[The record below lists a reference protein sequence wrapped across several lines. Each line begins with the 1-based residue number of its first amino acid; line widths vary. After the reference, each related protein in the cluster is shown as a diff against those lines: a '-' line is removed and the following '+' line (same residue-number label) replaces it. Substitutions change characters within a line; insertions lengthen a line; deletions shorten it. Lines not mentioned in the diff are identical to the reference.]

1 MFSITVKLMKKS
13 ARMLIPAGIAI
24 LIGTAFIAATFL
36 FGNAM
41 NDSLARQTTAQL
53 GGASYVIS
61 ADASGNLSEEE
72 QNYIYAR
79 TINDFQLDRIRATEG
94 VKDARVESSSS
105 ITVTSGDKY
114 ASGLAITTAAQRNL
128 LPVSIVQGD
137 QPVDSNEIALTKSA
151 ADQLGVKVGDS
162 VTVDSRNAQAAA
174 STGTAGNASDQ
185 GSSSADSADVQTSGN
200 ASADD
205 SPDGGANS
213 GMTVRVVGLTEDPNG
228 AYAYYGGASVLSDNV
243 ITAMNGSDDFGK
255 LNAYVIY
262 LDIDDADQ
270 TSADATVKQIDKLL
284 PKHFTV
290 QSRAEMERESIKAV
304 SKGDTSITTIFLL
317 SFGIL
322 AMLVAALVIANTFQ
336 VLVAQRRR
344 TLALLR
350 TIGANKGQLYV
361 SVLFEAGLLGLIA
374 SILGVG
380 LGVGLMAALCQSG
393 LMKATGMTMRLVLS
407 WPAFVVPIA
416 FGVVMTV
423 IASLG
428 SARSATAVTPLEA
441 LRPIELTDTCRA
453 GMIRAVFAGLLV
465 LIGIG
470 LSVFSAWQ
478 MAEKIAGHDSLA
490 DKQYP
495 IVLLVAIAGCALIFL
510 GLVLSAAFWLPAL
523 MRGVGALVSLAGPS
537 AKVAHANIQKNP
549 RRVAATG
556 AALLIGVTLV
566 STIATGAASAKQTM
580 NEALATRYSVDMIA
594 VGADMTS
601 KQADEVAKIK
611 GVKASVYA
619 PTRMMNMKD
628 ANGKSMNVL
637 VVGVDGVK
645 SLRQVIRADLSGVAI
660 SGNSV
665 LMPKYSAATGK
676 DIPLGKS
683 VTFTN
688 DVSSSQTGTSDTA
701 VGGAENDGGQS
712 DGDAQILT
720 LTPQKVDYRR
730 ISTDYDAVAFVDVG
744 YFTTGDVKANGHII
758 LMRVDAESAGT
769 TLNDVFTNVQNAFSA
784 SAGIDVSGPV
794 AERTQWETMINGM
807 MALLVGLIAVAVLIA
822 LVGVANTL
830 SLSVIERT
838 RESATLRAIGM
849 TRGQLRRSL
858 AVEALLLSLVSGV
871 VGVVLGTL
879 FGWLGSYMVFSLY
892 GNTVF
897 PFEWITNGAVLG
909 VAALAALLASV
920 APARRAV
927 KTPPV
932 EALAEA

>member
-53 GGASYVIS
+53 GGANYVIS
-61 ADASGNLSEEE
+61 VDSSEGLNE
-72 QNYIYAR
+72 QERNDIYTR
-79 TINDFQLDRIRATEG
+79 TVNDFQLDRIRATEG
-94 VKDARVESSSS
+94 VKDVRVESSSS
-105 ITVTSGDKY
+105 VTVANGDKH
-114 ASGLAITTAAQRNL
+114 ASSYAITTAAQRDL
-128 LPVSIVQGD
+128 LPVSIIQGD
-137 QPVDSNEIALTKSA
+137 QPVDSNEIALTKSV

-162 VTVDSRNAQAAA
+162 VTVNSRTAQAVA
-174 STGTAGNASDQ
+174 STGYGSAGNDTAVD
-185 GSSSADSADVQTSGN
+185 
-200 ASADD
+200 
-205 SPDGGANS
+205 S
-213 GMTVRVVGLTEDPNG
+213 GMTVRVVGITEDPNG

-243 ITAMNGSDDFGK
+243 ITAMNGIDDFGK
-255 LNAYVIY
+255 LNVY
-262 LDIDDADQ
+262 LVYLNIDDADQ
-270 TSADATVKQIDKLL
+270 PSADATVKQIDKLL

-290 QSRAEMERESIKAV
+290 QSRAAMEEESIKSV

-374 SILGVG
+374 SMLGVG
-380 LGVGLMAALCQSG
+380 LGIGLMAALCQSG

-441 LRPIELTDTCRA
+441 LRPIELTDTRRA
-453 GMIRAVFAGLLV
+453 GKIRAILAGLLV
-465 LIGIG
+465 LVGIG
-470 LSVFSAWQ
+470 LAAFSAWQ
-478 MAEKIAGHDSLA
+478 MNEKIAGHDSLA

-495 IVLLVAIAGCALIFL
+495 MVLLAAIAGCALIFL
-510 GLVLSAAFWLPAL
+510 GLVLSAAFWLPVL
-523 MRGVGALVSLAGPS
+523 MRGVGALVAFAGPS

-580 NEALATRYSVDMIA
+580 NEALTTRYSVDMIA
-594 VGADMTS
+594 ASADMTS

-611 GVKASVYA
+611 GIKDSIYA
-619 PTRMMNMKD
+619 PTRMMSMKD
-628 ANGKSMNVL
+628 ANGKDLNVL
-637 VVGVDGVK
+637 IVGVDGVDA
-645 SLRQVIRADLSGVAI
+645 LRKVVRADLSGVTI
-660 SGNSV
+660 SGDSV

-683 VTFTN
+683 VTFTS
-688 DVSSSQTGTSDTA
+688 DVSGSQTGTADAAASDT
-701 VGGAENDGGQS
+701 ENDGGQS
-712 DGDAQILT
+712 DGVQTLT
-720 LTPQKVDYRR
+720 LAPQKVDYRR
-730 ISTDYDAVAFVDVG
+730 ISANYAAVAFVDAG
-744 YFTTGDVKANGHII
+744 HFTNGDVKANGHIM
-758 LMRVDAESAGT
+758 LMRIDAESAGT
-769 TLNDVFTNVQNAFSA
+769 TLNDIFTNVQNAFSA
-784 SAGIDVSGPV
+784 SADIDVSGPV

-871 VGVVLGTL
+871 VGVALGTL

-892 GNTVF
+892 GDTVF
-897 PFEWITNGAVLG
+897 PFEWTTNGAVLG

>member
-1 MFSITVKLMKKS
+1 MFSITLKLMKKS

-41 NDSLARQTTAQL
+41 NDALAAQNTAQL
-53 GGASYVIS
+53 GGANYVIS
-61 ADASGNLSEEE
+61 PDGGKDLTDKD
-72 QNYIYAR
+72 QDYIYTR
-79 TINDFQLDRIRATEG
+79 TVNDFQLDRIRATEG
-94 VKDARVESSSS
+94 VKDARASYAGSV
-105 ITVTSGDKY
+105 TVTRGNKH
-114 ASGLAITTAAQRNL
+114 ASSYVITTAAKRTL
-128 LPVSIVQGD
+128 LPVTITQGD
-137 QPVDSNEIALTKSA
+137 QPADSNEIALTKSV
-151 ADQLGVKVGDS
+151 ADQLGVKVGDR
-162 VTVDSRNAQAAA
+162 VTVNSQAAQYA
-174 STGTAGNASDQ
+174 GKTGDSAGNTGDAGDSDAAS
-185 GSSSADSADVQTSGN
+185 G
-200 ASADD
+200 ASA
-205 SPDGGANS
+205 SSDGVDIAVDS
-213 GMTVRVVGLTEDPNG
+213 GMTVRVVGLTDDPNG

-243 ITAMNGSDDFGK
+243 ITAMAGSNDFGN
-255 LNAYVIY
+255 LPVYLVY
-262 LDIDDADQ
+262 LDIDDASD
-270 TSADATVKQIDKLL
+270 TAAASTVKQVSTLL
-284 PKHFTV
+284 PKHFSV
-290 QSRAEMERESIKAV
+290 QSRAALVEESVK
-304 SKGDTSITTIFLL
+304 SMSSGETSITTIFLL

-350 TIGANKGQLYV
+350 TIGANKSQLYV
-361 SVLFEAGLLGLIA
+361 SVLFEAGVLGLIA
-374 SILGVG
+374 SALGVG
-380 LGVGLMAALCQSG
+380 LGIGLMAALCRSG

-407 WPAFVVPIA
+407 GPVFTVPMA
-416 FGVVMTV
+416 FGIIMTV

-441 LRPIELTDTCRA
+441 LRPIELTDTRRA
-453 GMIRAVFAGLLV
+453 GVVRAVISMLLIVAGVALCAF
-465 LIGIG
+465 
-470 LSVFSAWQ
+470 SVWQ
-478 MAEKIAGHDSLA
+478 MSENIAGRDSMA

-495 IVLLVAIAGCALIFL
+495 LVLLAAIIGCALIFL
-510 GLVLSAAFWLPAL
+510 GLVLSATFWLPVL
-523 MRGVGALVSLAGPS
+523 MRGVGALVALAGPS

-580 NEALATRYSVDMIA
+580 NEALTTRYSVDMIA
-594 VGADMTS
+594 AGTDMTG
-601 KQADEVAKIK
+601 KQAGEAAKVK
-611 GVKASVYA
+611 GVQSSVYA
-619 PTRMMNMKD
+619 PTRMMTMKD
-628 ANGKSMNVL
+628 ADGKSLSVL
-637 VVGVDGVK
+637 VVGVDGVDA
-645 SLRQVIRADLSGVAI
+645 LRKVVRSDLSGVTI
-660 SGNSV
+660 DGDSV

-676 DIPLGKS
+676 DIPLDKS
-683 VTFTN
+683 VTFTAGAAEAQADAANGPSGN
-688 DVSSSQTGTSDTA
+688 DANGS
-701 VGGAENDGGQS
+701 AENGNGQS
-712 DGDAQILT
+712 GGTQTLT
-720 LTPQKVDYRR
+720 LKPRKVDYRR
-730 ISTDYDAVAFVDVG
+730 IASNYAAVAFVDASH
-744 YFTTGDVKANGHII
+744 FTNGGIKADGHIM
-758 LMRVDAESAGT
+758 LMRIDAEGAGVA
-769 TLNDVFTNVQNAFSA
+769 LNDVFTNVQNVFSA
-784 SAGIDVSGPV
+784 SAGVTVTGPV

-892 GNTVF
+892 GDTVF
-897 PFEWITNGAVLG
+897 PFEWATNGVVLG

>member
-53 GGASYVIS
+53 GGANYVIS
-61 ADASGNLSEEE
+61 VDSSEGLNE
-72 QNYIYAR
+72 QERNDIYTR
-79 TINDFQLDRIRATEG
+79 TVNDFQLDRIRATEG
-94 VKDARVESSSS
+94 VKDVRVESSSS
-105 ITVTSGDKY
+105 VTVANGDKH
-114 ASGLAITTAAQRNL
+114 ASSYAITTAAQRDL
-128 LPVSIVQGD
+128 LPVSIIQGD
-137 QPVDSNEIALTKSA
+137 QPVDSNEIALTKSV

-162 VTVDSRNAQAAA
+162 VTVNSRTAQAVA
-174 STGTAGNASDQ
+174 STGYGSAGNDTA
-185 GSSSADSADVQTSGN
+185 AD
-200 ASADD
+200 
-205 SPDGGANS
+205 S
-213 GMTVRVVGLTEDPNG
+213 GMTVRVVGITEDPNG

-243 ITAMNGSDDFGK
+243 ITAMNGIDDFGK
-255 LNAYVIY
+255 LNVYLVY

-270 TSADATVKQIDKLL
+270 PSADATVKQIDKLL

-290 QSRAEMERESIKAV
+290 QSRAAMEEESIKSV

-374 SILGVG
+374 SMLGVG
-380 LGVGLMAALCQSG
+380 LGIGLMAALCQSG

-441 LRPIELTDTCRA
+441 LRPIELTDTRRA
-453 GMIRAVFAGLLV
+453 GKIRAILAGLLV
-465 LIGIG
+465 LVGIG
-470 LSVFSAWQ
+470 LAAFSAWQ
-478 MAEKIAGHDSLA
+478 MNEKIAGHDSLA

-495 IVLLVAIAGCALIFL
+495 MVLLAAIAGCALIFL
-510 GLVLSAAFWLPAL
+510 GLVLSAAFWLPVL
-523 MRGVGALVSLAGPS
+523 MRGVGALVAFAGPS

-580 NEALATRYSVDMIA
+580 NEALTTRYSVDMIA
-594 VGADMTS
+594 ASADMTS
-601 KQADEVAKIK
+601 KQADEAAKIK
-611 GVKASVYA
+611 GIKDSIYA
-619 PTRMMNMKD
+619 PTRMMSMKD
-628 ANGKSMNVL
+628 ANGKDLNVL
-637 VVGVDGVK
+637 IVGVDGVDA
-645 SLRQVIRADLSGVAI
+645 LRKVVRADLSGVTI
-660 SGNSV
+660 SGDSV

-683 VTFTN
+683 VTFTS
-688 DVSSSQTGTSDTA
+688 DVSGSQTGTADAAASDT
-701 VGGAENDGGQS
+701 ENDGGQS
-712 DGDAQILT
+712 DGVQTLT
-720 LTPQKVDYRR
+720 LAPQKVDYRR
-730 ISTDYDAVAFVDVG
+730 ISANYAAVAFVDAG
-744 YFTTGDVKANGHII
+744 HFTNGDVKANGHIM
-758 LMRVDAESAGT
+758 LMRIDAESAGT
-769 TLNDVFTNVQNAFSA
+769 TLNDIFTNVQNAFSA
-784 SAGIDVSGPV
+784 SADIDVSGPV
-794 AERTQWETMINGM
+794 AARTQWETMINGM

-871 VGVVLGTL
+871 VGVALGTL

-892 GNTVF
+892 GDTVF
-897 PFEWITNGAVLG
+897 PFEWTTNGAVLG

>member
-53 GGASYVIS
+53 GGANYVIS
-61 ADASGNLSEEE
+61 VDSSEGLNE
-72 QNYIYAR
+72 QERNDIYTR
-79 TINDFQLDRIRATEG
+79 TVNDFQLDRIRATEG
-94 VKDARVESSSS
+94 VKDVRVESSSS
-105 ITVTSGDKY
+105 VTVANGDKH
-114 ASGLAITTAAQRNL
+114 ASSCAITTAAQRDL
-128 LPVSIVQGD
+128 LPVSIIQGD
-137 QPVDSNEIALTKSA
+137 QPVDSNEIALTKSV

-162 VTVDSRNAQAAA
+162 VTVNSRTAQAVA
-174 STGTAGNASDQ
+174 STGYGSAGNDTA
-185 GSSSADSADVQTSGN
+185 AD
-200 ASADD
+200 
-205 SPDGGANS
+205 S
-213 GMTVRVVGLTEDPNG
+213 GMTVRVVGITEDPNG

-243 ITAMNGSDDFGK
+243 ITAMNGIDDFGK
-255 LNAYVIY
+255 LNVY
-262 LDIDDADQ
+262 LVYLNIDDADQ
-270 TSADATVKQIDKLL
+270 PSADATVKQIDKLL

-290 QSRAEMERESIKAV
+290 QSRAAMEEESIKSV

-374 SILGVG
+374 SMLGVG
-380 LGVGLMAALCQSG
+380 LGIGLMAALCQSG

-441 LRPIELTDTCRA
+441 LRPIELTDTRRA
-453 GMIRAVFAGLLV
+453 GKIRAILAGLLV
-465 LIGIG
+465 LVGIG
-470 LSVFSAWQ
+470 LAAFSAWQ
-478 MAEKIAGHDSLA
+478 MNEKIAGHDSLA

-495 IVLLVAIAGCALIFL
+495 MVLLAAIAGCALIFL
-510 GLVLSAAFWLPAL
+510 GLVLSAAFWLPVL
-523 MRGVGALVSLAGPS
+523 MRGVGALVAFAGPS

-580 NEALATRYSVDMIA
+580 NEALTTRYSVDMIA
-594 VGADMTS
+594 ASADMTS

-611 GVKASVYA
+611 GIKDSIYA
-619 PTRMMNMKD
+619 PTRMMSMKD
-628 ANGKSMNVL
+628 ANGKDLNVL
-637 VVGVDGVK
+637 IVGVDGVDA
-645 SLRQVIRADLSGVAI
+645 LRKVVRADLSGVTI
-660 SGNSV
+660 SGDSV

-683 VTFTN
+683 VTFTS
-688 DVSSSQTGTSDTA
+688 DVSGSQTGTADAAASDT
-701 VGGAENDGGQS
+701 ENDGGQS
-712 DGDAQILT
+712 DGVQTLT
-720 LTPQKVDYRR
+720 LAPQKVDYRR
-730 ISTDYDAVAFVDVG
+730 ISANYAAVAFVDAG
-744 YFTTGDVKANGHII
+744 HFTNGDVKANGHIM
-758 LMRVDAESAGT
+758 LMRIDAESAGT
-769 TLNDVFTNVQNAFSA
+769 TLNDIFTNVQNAFSA
-784 SAGIDVSGPV
+784 SADIDVSGPV
-794 AERTQWETMINGM
+794 AARTQWETMINGM

-871 VGVVLGTL
+871 VGVALGTL

-892 GNTVF
+892 GDTVF
-897 PFEWITNGAVLG
+897 PFEWTTNGAVLG

>member
-53 GGASYVIS
+53 GGANYVIS
-61 ADASGNLSEEE
+61 VDSSEGLNE
-72 QNYIYAR
+72 QERNDIYTR
-79 TINDFQLDRIRATEG
+79 TVNDLQLDRIRATEG
-94 VKDARVESSSS
+94 VKDVRVESSSS
-105 ITVTSGDKY
+105 VTVANGDKH
-114 ASGLAITTAAQRNL
+114 ASSYAITTAAQRDL
-128 LPVSIVQGD
+128 LPVSIIQGD
-137 QPVDSNEIALTKSA
+137 QPVDSNEIALTKSV

-162 VTVDSRNAQAAA
+162 VTVNSRTAQAVA
-174 STGTAGNASDQ
+174 STGYGSAGNDTA
-185 GSSSADSADVQTSGN
+185 AD
-200 ASADD
+200 
-205 SPDGGANS
+205 S
-213 GMTVRVVGLTEDPNG
+213 GMTVRVVGITEDPNG

-243 ITAMNGSDDFGK
+243 ITAMNGIDDFGK
-255 LNAYVIY
+255 LNVYLVY

-270 TSADATVKQIDKLL
+270 PSADATVKQIDKLL

-290 QSRAEMERESIKAV
+290 QSRAAMEEESIKSV

-374 SILGVG
+374 SMLGVG
-380 LGVGLMAALCQSG
+380 LGIGLMAALCQSG

-441 LRPIELTDTCRA
+441 LRPIELTDTRRA
-453 GMIRAVFAGLLV
+453 GKIRAILAGLLV
-465 LIGIG
+465 LVGIG
-470 LSVFSAWQ
+470 LAAFSAWQ
-478 MAEKIAGHDSLA
+478 MNEKIAGHDSLA

-495 IVLLVAIAGCALIFL
+495 MVLLAAIAGCALIFL
-510 GLVLSAAFWLPAL
+510 GLVLSAAFWLPVL
-523 MRGVGALVSLAGPS
+523 MRGVGALVAFAGPS

-580 NEALATRYSVDMIA
+580 NEALTTRYSVDMIA
-594 VGADMTS
+594 AGADMTS

-611 GVKASVYA
+611 GIKDSIYA
-619 PTRMMNMKD
+619 PTRMMSMKD
-628 ANGKSMNVL
+628 ANGKDLNVL
-637 VVGVDGVK
+637 IVGVDGADA
-645 SLRQVIRADLSGVAI
+645 LRKVVRADLSGVTI
-660 SGNSV
+660 SGDSV

-683 VTFTN
+683 VTFTS
-688 DVSSSQTGTSDTA
+688 DVSGSQTGTADAAASDT
-701 VGGAENDGGQS
+701 ENDGGQS
-712 DGDAQILT
+712 DGVQTLT
-720 LTPQKVDYRR
+720 LAPQKVDYRR
-730 ISTDYDAVAFVDVG
+730 ISANYAAVAFVDAG
-744 YFTTGDVKANGHII
+744 HFTNGDVKANGHIM
-758 LMRVDAESAGT
+758 LMRIDAESAGT

-784 SAGIDVSGPV
+784 SADIDVSGPV

-871 VGVVLGTL
+871 VGVALGTL

-892 GNTVF
+892 GDTVF
-897 PFEWITNGAVLG
+897 PFEWTTNGAVLG
-909 VAALAALLASV
+909 VATLAALLASV

>member
-53 GGASYVIS
+53 GGANYVIS
-61 ADASGNLSEEE
+61 VDSSESLNE
-72 QNYIYAR
+72 QERNDIYTR
-79 TINDFQLDRIRATEG
+79 TVNDFQLDRIRATEG
-94 VKDARVESSSS
+94 VKDVRVESSSS
-105 ITVTSGDKY
+105 VTVANGDKH
-114 ASGLAITTAAQRNL
+114 ASSCAITTAAQRDL
-128 LPVSIVQGD
+128 LPVSIIQGD
-137 QPVDSNEIALTKSA
+137 QPVDSNEIALTKSV

-162 VTVDSRNAQAAA
+162 VTVNSRTAQAVA
-174 STGTAGNASDQ
+174 STGYGSAGNDTA
-185 GSSSADSADVQTSGN
+185 AD
-200 ASADD
+200 
-205 SPDGGANS
+205 S
-213 GMTVRVVGLTEDPNG
+213 GMTVRVVGITEDPNG

-243 ITAMNGSDDFGK
+243 ITAMNGIDDFGK
-255 LNAYVIY
+255 LNVYLVY

-270 TSADATVKQIDKLL
+270 PSADATVKQIDKLL

-290 QSRAEMERESIKAV
+290 QSRAAMEEESIKSV

-374 SILGVG
+374 SMLGVG
-380 LGVGLMAALCQSG
+380 LGIGPIAALCQSG

-416 FGVVMTV
+416 FGIAMTV

-441 LRPIELTDTCRA
+441 LRPIELNDTRRA
-453 GMIRAVFAGLLV
+453 GKIRAILAGLLV
-465 LIGIG
+465 LVGIG
-470 LSVFSAWQ
+470 LAAFSAWQ
-478 MAEKIAGHDSLA
+478 MNEKIAGHDSLA

-495 IVLLVAIAGCALIFL
+495 MVLLAAIAGCALIFL
-510 GLVLSAAFWLPAL
+510 GLVLSATFWLPVL
-523 MRGVGALVSLAGPS
+523 MRGVGALVAFAGPS

-580 NEALATRYSVDMIA
+580 NEALTTRYSVDMIA
-594 VGADMTS
+594 AGTDMTG
-601 KQADEVAKIK
+601 KQASEAAKVK
-611 GVKASVYA
+611 GVQSSVYA
-619 PTRMMNMKD
+619 PTRMMTMKD
-628 ANGKSMNVL
+628 ADGKSLSVL
-637 VVGVDGVK
+637 VVGVDGVDA
-645 SLRQVIRADLSGVAI
+645 LRKVVRSDLSGVTI
-660 SGNSV
+660 DGDSV

-676 DIPLGKS
+676 DIPLDKS
-683 VTFTN
+683 VTFTAGAAEAQADAANGPSGN
-688 DVSSSQTGTSDTA
+688 DANGS
-701 VGGAENDGGQS
+701 AENGNGQS
-712 DGDAQILT
+712 GGTQTLT
-720 LTPQKVDYRR
+720 LKPRKVDYRR
-730 ISTDYDAVAFVDVG
+730 IASNYAAVAFVDASH
-744 YFTTGDVKANGHII
+744 FTNGGIKADGHIM
-758 LMRVDAESAGT
+758 LMRIDAEGAGVA
-769 TLNDVFTNVQNAFSA
+769 LNDVFTNVQNVFSA
-784 SAGIDVSGPV
+784 SAGVTVTGPV

-892 GNTVF
+892 GDTVF
-897 PFEWITNGAVLG
+897 PFEWATNGVVLG

>member
-53 GGASYVIS
+53 GGANYVIS
-61 ADASGNLSEEE
+61 VDSSEGLNE
-72 QNYIYAR
+72 QERNDIYTR
-79 TINDFQLDRIRATEG
+79 TVNDFQLDRIRATEG
-94 VKDARVESSSS
+94 VKDVRVESSSS
-105 ITVTSGDKY
+105 VTVANGDKH
-114 ASGLAITTAAQRNL
+114 ASSYAITTAAQRDL
-128 LPVSIVQGD
+128 LPVSIIQGD
-137 QPVDSNEIALTKSA
+137 QPVDGNEIALTKSV

-162 VTVDSRNAQAAA
+162 VTVNSRTAQAVA
-174 STGTAGNASDQ
+174 STGYGSAGNDTA
-185 GSSSADSADVQTSGN
+185 AD
-200 ASADD
+200 
-205 SPDGGANS
+205 S
-213 GMTVRVVGLTEDPNG
+213 GMTVRVVGITEDPNG

-243 ITAMNGSDDFGK
+243 ITAMNGIDDFGK
-255 LNAYVIY
+255 LNVYLVY

-270 TSADATVKQIDKLL
+270 PSADATVKQIDKLL

-290 QSRAEMERESIKAV
+290 QSRAAMEEESIKSV

-374 SILGVG
+374 SMLGVG
-380 LGVGLMAALCQSG
+380 LGIGLMAALCQSG

-441 LRPIELTDTCRA
+441 LRPIELTDTRRA
-453 GMIRAVFAGLLV
+453 GKIRAILAGLLV
-465 LIGIG
+465 LVGIG
-470 LSVFSAWQ
+470 LAAFSAWQ
-478 MAEKIAGHDSLA
+478 MNEKIAGHDSLA

-495 IVLLVAIAGCALIFL
+495 MVLLAAIAGCALIFL
-510 GLVLSAAFWLPAL
+510 GLVLSAAFWLPVL
-523 MRGVGALVSLAGPS
+523 MRGVGALVAFAGPS

-580 NEALATRYSVDMIA
+580 NEALTTRYSVDMIA
-594 VGADMTS
+594 AGADMTS

-611 GVKASVYA
+611 GIKDSIYA
-619 PTRMMNMKD
+619 PTRMMSMKD
-628 ANGKSMNVL
+628 ANGKDLNVL
-637 VVGVDGVK
+637 IVGVDGVDA
-645 SLRQVIRADLSGVAI
+645 LRKVVRADLSGVTI
-660 SGNSV
+660 SGDSV
-665 LMPKYSAATGK
+665 LMPKYSAATGE

-683 VTFTN
+683 VTFTS
-688 DVSSSQTGTSDTA
+688 DVSGSQTGTADAAASDT
-701 VGGAENDGGQS
+701 ENDGGQS
-712 DGDAQILT
+712 DGVQTLT
-720 LTPQKVDYRR
+720 LAPQKVDYRR
-730 ISTDYDAVAFVDVG
+730 ISANYAAVAFVDAG
-744 YFTTGDVKANGHII
+744 HFTNGDVKANGHIM
-758 LMRVDAESAGT
+758 LMRIDAESADT

-784 SAGIDVSGPV
+784 SADIDVSGPV
-794 AERTQWETMINGM
+794 AARTQWETMINGM

-871 VGVVLGTL
+871 VGVALGTL

-892 GNTVF
+892 GDTVF
-897 PFEWITNGAVLG
+897 PFEWTTNGAVLG

>member
-53 GGASYVIS
+53 GGANYVIS
-61 ADASGNLSEEE
+61 VDSSEGLNE
-72 QNYIYAR
+72 QERNDIYTR
-79 TINDFQLDRIRATEG
+79 TVNDFQLDRIRATEG
-94 VKDARVESSSS
+94 VKDVRVESSSS
-105 ITVTSGDKY
+105 VTVANGDKH
-114 ASGLAITTAAQRNL
+114 ASSYAITTAAQRDL
-128 LPVSIVQGD
+128 LPVSIIQGD
-137 QPVDSNEIALTKSA
+137 QPVDSNEIALTKSV

-162 VTVDSRNAQAAA
+162 VTVNSRTAQAVA
-174 STGTAGNASDQ
+174 STGYGSAGNDTA
-185 GSSSADSADVQTSGN
+185 AD
-200 ASADD
+200 
-205 SPDGGANS
+205 S
-213 GMTVRVVGLTEDPNG
+213 GMTVRVVGITEDPNG

-243 ITAMNGSDDFGK
+243 ITAMNGIDDFGK
-255 LNAYVIY
+255 LNVYLVY

-270 TSADATVKQIDKLL
+270 PSADATVKQIDKLL

-290 QSRAEMERESIKAV
+290 QSRAAMEEESIKSV

-374 SILGVG
+374 SMLGMG
-380 LGVGLMAALCQSG
+380 LGIGLMAALCQSG

-441 LRPIELTDTCRA
+441 LRPIELTDTRRA
-453 GMIRAVFAGLLV
+453 GKIRAILAGLLV
-465 LIGIG
+465 LVGIG
-470 LSVFSAWQ
+470 LAAFSAWQ
-478 MAEKIAGHDSLA
+478 MNEKIAGHDSLA

-495 IVLLVAIAGCALIFL
+495 MVLLAAIAGCALIFL
-510 GLVLSAAFWLPAL
+510 GLVLSAAFWLPVL
-523 MRGVGALVSLAGPS
+523 MRGVGALVAFAGPS

-580 NEALATRYSVDMIA
+580 NEVLTTRYSVDMIA
-594 VGADMTS
+594 ASADMTS

-611 GVKASVYA
+611 GIKDSIYA
-619 PTRMMNMKD
+619 PTRMMSMKD
-628 ANGKSMNVL
+628 ANGKDLNVL
-637 VVGVDGVK
+637 IVGVDGVDA
-645 SLRQVIRADLSGVAI
+645 LRKVVRADLSGVTI
-660 SGNSV
+660 SGDSV

-683 VTFTN
+683 VTFTS
-688 DVSSSQTGTSDTA
+688 DVSGSQTGTADAAASDT
-701 VGGAENDGGQS
+701 ENDGGQS
-712 DGDAQILT
+712 DGVQTLT
-720 LTPQKVDYRR
+720 LAPQKVDYRR
-730 ISTDYDAVAFVDVG
+730 ISANYAAVAFVDAG
-744 YFTTGDVKANGHII
+744 HFTNGDVKANGHIM
-758 LMRVDAESAGT
+758 LMRIDAESAGT
-769 TLNDVFTNVQNAFSA
+769 TLNDIFTNVQNAFSA
-784 SAGIDVSGPV
+784 SADIDVSGPV
-794 AERTQWETMINGM
+794 AGRTQWETMINGM

-892 GNTVF
+892 GDTVF
-897 PFEWITNGAVLG
+897 PFEWTTNGAVLG

>member
-53 GGASYVIS
+53 GGANYVIS
-61 ADASGNLSEEE
+61 VDSSEGLNE
-72 QNYIYAR
+72 QERNDIYTR
-79 TINDFQLDRIRATEG
+79 TVNDFQLDRIRATEG
-94 VKDARVESSSS
+94 VKDVRVESSSS
-105 ITVTSGDKY
+105 VTVANGDKH
-114 ASGLAITTAAQRNL
+114 ASSYAITTAAQRDL
-128 LPVSIVQGD
+128 LPVSIIQGD
-137 QPVDSNEIALTKSA
+137 QPVDSNEIALTKSV

-162 VTVDSRNAQAAA
+162 VTVNSRTAQAVA
-174 STGTAGNASDQ
+174 STGYGSAGNDTA
-185 GSSSADSADVQTSGN
+185 AD
-200 ASADD
+200 
-205 SPDGGANS
+205 S
-213 GMTVRVVGLTEDPNG
+213 GMTVRVVGITEDPNG

-243 ITAMNGSDDFGK
+243 ITAMNGIDDFGK
-255 LNAYVIY
+255 LNVY
-262 LDIDDADQ
+262 LVYLNIDDADQ
-270 TSADATVKQIDKLL
+270 PSADATVKQIDKLL

-290 QSRAEMERESIKAV
+290 QSRAAMEEESIKSV

-374 SILGVG
+374 SMLGVG
-380 LGVGLMAALCQSG
+380 LGIGLMAALCQSG

-441 LRPIELTDTCRA
+441 LRPIELTDTRRA
-453 GMIRAVFAGLLV
+453 GKIRAILAGLLV
-465 LIGIG
+465 LVGIG
-470 LSVFSAWQ
+470 LAAFSAWQ
-478 MAEKIAGHDSLA
+478 MNEKIAGHDSLA

-495 IVLLVAIAGCALIFL
+495 MVLLAAIAGCALIFL
-510 GLVLSAAFWLPAL
+510 GLVLSAAFWLPVL
-523 MRGVGALVSLAGPS
+523 MRGVGALVAFAGPS

-580 NEALATRYSVDMIA
+580 NEALTTRYSVDMIA
-594 VGADMTS
+594 ASADMTS

-611 GVKASVYA
+611 GIKDSIYA
-619 PTRMMNMKD
+619 PTRMMSMKD
-628 ANGKSMNVL
+628 ANGKDLNVL
-637 VVGVDGVK
+637 IVGVDGVDA
-645 SLRQVIRADLSGVAI
+645 LRKVVRADLSGVTI
-660 SGNSV
+660 SGDSV

-683 VTFTN
+683 VTFTS
-688 DVSSSQTGTSDTA
+688 DVSGSQTGTADAAASDT
-701 VGGAENDGGQS
+701 ENDGGQS
-712 DGDAQILT
+712 DGVQTLT
-720 LTPQKVDYRR
+720 LAPQKVDYRR
-730 ISTDYDAVAFVDVG
+730 ISANYAAVAFVDAG
-744 YFTTGDVKANGHII
+744 HFTNGDVKANGHIM
-758 LMRVDAESAGT
+758 LMRIDAESAGT
-769 TLNDVFTNVQNAFSA
+769 TLNDIFTNVQNAFSA
-784 SAGIDVSGPV
+784 SADIDVSGPV

-871 VGVVLGTL
+871 VGVALGTL

-892 GNTVF
+892 GDTVF
-897 PFEWITNGAVLG
+897 PFEWTTNGAVLG

>member
-53 GGASYVIS
+53 GGANYVIS
-61 ADASGNLSEEE
+61 VDSSEGLNE
-72 QNYIYAR
+72 QERNDIYTR
-79 TINDFQLDRIRATEG
+79 TVNDFQLDRIRATEG
-94 VKDARVESSSS
+94 VKDVRVESSSS
-105 ITVTSGDKY
+105 VTVANGDKH
-114 ASGLAITTAAQRNL
+114 ASSYAITTAAQRDL
-128 LPVSIVQGD
+128 LPVSIIQGD
-137 QPVDSNEIALTKSA
+137 QPVDSNEIALTKSV

-162 VTVDSRNAQAAA
+162 VTVNSRTAQAVA
-174 STGTAGNASDQ
+174 STGYGSAGNDTA
-185 GSSSADSADVQTSGN
+185 AD
-200 ASADD
+200 
-205 SPDGGANS
+205 S
-213 GMTVRVVGLTEDPNG
+213 GMTVRVVGITEDPNG

-243 ITAMNGSDDFGK
+243 ITAMNGIDDFGK
-255 LNAYVIY
+255 LNVYLVY

-270 TSADATVKQIDKLL
+270 PSADATVKQIDKLL

-290 QSRAEMERESIKAV
+290 QSRAAMEEESIKSV

-374 SILGVG
+374 SMLGVG
-380 LGVGLMAALCQSG
+380 LGIGLMAALCQSG

-441 LRPIELTDTCRA
+441 LRPIELTDTRRA
-453 GMIRAVFAGLLV
+453 GKIRAILAGLLV
-465 LIGIG
+465 LVGIG
-470 LSVFSAWQ
+470 LAAFSAWQ
-478 MAEKIAGHDSLA
+478 MNEKIAGHDSLA

-495 IVLLVAIAGCALIFL
+495 MVLLAAIAGCALIFL
-510 GLVLSAAFWLPAL
+510 GLVLSAAFWLPVL
-523 MRGVGALVSLAGPS
+523 MRGVGALVAFAGPS

-580 NEALATRYSVDMIA
+580 NEALTTRYSVDMIA
-594 VGADMTS
+594 ASADMTS

-611 GVKASVYA
+611 GIKDSIYA
-619 PTRMMNMKD
+619 PTRMMSMKD
-628 ANGKSMNVL
+628 ANGKDLNVL
-637 VVGVDGVK
+637 IVGVDGVDA
-645 SLRQVIRADLSGVAI
+645 LRKVVRADLSGVTI
-660 SGNSV
+660 SGDSV

-683 VTFTN
+683 VTFTS
-688 DVSSSQTGTSDTA
+688 DVSGSQTGTADAAASDT
-701 VGGAENDGGQS
+701 ENDGGQS
-712 DGDAQILT
+712 DGVQTLT
-720 LTPQKVDYRR
+720 LAPQKVDYRR
-730 ISTDYDAVAFVDVG
+730 ISANYAAVAFVDAG
-744 YFTTGDVKANGHII
+744 HFTNGDVKANGHIM
-758 LMRVDAESAGT
+758 LMRIDAESAGT

-784 SAGIDVSGPV
+784 SADIDVSGPV

-892 GNTVF
+892 GDTVF
-897 PFEWITNGAVLG
+897 PFEWTTNGAVLG

>member
-53 GGASYVIS
+53 GGANYVIS
-61 ADASGNLSEEE
+61 VDSSEGLNE
-72 QNYIYAR
+72 QERNDIYTR
-79 TINDFQLDRIRATEG
+79 TVNDFQLDRIRATEG
-94 VKDARVESSSS
+94 VKDVRVESSSS
-105 ITVTSGDKY
+105 VTVANGDKH
-114 ASGLAITTAAQRNL
+114 ASSYAITTAAQRDL
-128 LPVSIVQGD
+128 LPVSIIQGD
-137 QPVDSNEIALTKSA
+137 QPVDSNEIALTKSV

-162 VTVDSRNAQAAA
+162 VTVNSRTAQAVA
-174 STGTAGNASDQ
+174 STGYGSAGNDTA
-185 GSSSADSADVQTSGN
+185 AD
-200 ASADD
+200 
-205 SPDGGANS
+205 S
-213 GMTVRVVGLTEDPNG
+213 GMTVRVVGITEDPNG

-243 ITAMNGSDDFGK
+243 ITAMNGIDDFGK
-255 LNAYVIY
+255 LNVYLVY

-270 TSADATVKQIDKLL
+270 PSADATVKQIDKLL

-290 QSRAEMERESIKAV
+290 QSRAAMEEESIKSV

-374 SILGVG
+374 SMLGVG
-380 LGVGLMAALCQSG
+380 LGIGLMAALCQSG

-441 LRPIELTDTCRA
+441 LRPIELTDTRRA
-453 GMIRAVFAGLLV
+453 GKIRAILAGLLV
-465 LIGIG
+465 LVGIG
-470 LSVFSAWQ
+470 LAAFSAWQ
-478 MAEKIAGHDSLA
+478 MNEKIAGHDSLA

-495 IVLLVAIAGCALIFL
+495 MVLLAAIAGCALIFL
-510 GLVLSAAFWLPAL
+510 GLVLSAAFWLPVL
-523 MRGVGALVSLAGPS
+523 MRGVGALVAFAGPS

-580 NEALATRYSVDMIA
+580 NEALTTRYSVDMIA
-594 VGADMTS
+594 AGADMTS

-611 GVKASVYA
+611 GIKDSIYA
-619 PTRMMNMKD
+619 PTRMMSMKD
-628 ANGKSMNVL
+628 ANGKDLNVL
-637 VVGVDGVK
+637 IVGVDGADA
-645 SLRQVIRADLSGVAI
+645 LRKVVRADLSGVTI
-660 SGNSV
+660 SGDSV

-683 VTFTN
+683 VTFTS
-688 DVSSSQTGTSDTA
+688 DVSGSQTGTADAAASDT
-701 VGGAENDGGQS
+701 ENDGGQS
-712 DGDAQILT
+712 DGVQTLT
-720 LTPQKVDYRR
+720 LAPQKVDYRR
-730 ISTDYDAVAFVDVG
+730 ISANYAAVAFVDAG
-744 YFTTGDVKANGHII
+744 HFTNGDVKANGHIM
-758 LMRVDAESAGT
+758 LMRIDA
-769 TLNDVFTNVQNAFSA
+769 
-784 SAGIDVSGPV
+784 
-794 AERTQWETMINGM
+794 
-807 MALLVGLIAVAVLIA
+807 
-822 LVGVANTL
+822 
-830 SLSVIERT
+830 
-838 RESATLRAIGM
+838 
-849 TRGQLRRSL
+849 
-858 AVEALLLSLVSGV
+858 
-871 VGVVLGTL
+871 
-879 FGWLGSYMVFSLY
+879 
-892 GNTVF
+892 
-897 PFEWITNGAVLG
+897 
-909 VAALAALLASV
+909 
-920 APARRAV
+920 
-927 KTPPV
+927 
-932 EALAEA
+932 

>member
-53 GGASYVIS
+53 GGANYVIS
-61 ADASGNLSEEE
+61 VDSSEGLNE
-72 QNYIYAR
+72 QERNDIYTR
-79 TINDFQLDRIRATEG
+79 TVNDFQLDRIRATEG
-94 VKDARVESSSS
+94 VKDVRVESSGSV
-105 ITVTSGDKY
+105 TVANGDKH
-114 ASGLAITTAAQRNL
+114 ASSYAITTAAQRDL
-128 LPVSIVQGD
+128 LPVSIIQGD
-137 QPVDSNEIALTKSA
+137 QPVDSNEIALTKSV

-162 VTVDSRNAQAAA
+162 VTVNSRTAQAVA
-174 STGTAGNASDQ
+174 STGYGSAGNDTA
-185 GSSSADSADVQTSGN
+185 AD
-200 ASADD
+200 
-205 SPDGGANS
+205 S
-213 GMTVRVVGLTEDPNG
+213 GMTVRVVGITEDPNG

-243 ITAMNGSDDFGK
+243 ITAMNGIDDFGK
-255 LNAYVIY
+255 LNVYLVY

-270 TSADATVKQIDKLL
+270 PSADATVKQIDKLL

-290 QSRAEMERESIKAV
+290 QSRAAMEEESIKSV

-374 SILGVG
+374 SMLGVG
-380 LGVGLMAALCQSG
+380 LGIGLMAALCQSG

-407 WPAFVVPIA
+407 WPAFMVPIA

-441 LRPIELTDTCRA
+441 LRPIELTDTRRA
-453 GMIRAVFAGLLV
+453 GKIRAILAGLLV
-465 LIGIG
+465 LVGIG
-470 LSVFSAWQ
+470 LAAFSAWQ
-478 MAEKIAGHDSLA
+478 MNEKIAGHDSLA

-495 IVLLVAIAGCALIFL
+495 MVLLAAIAGCALIFL
-510 GLVLSAAFWLPAL
+510 GLVLSATFWLPVL
-523 MRGVGALVSLAGPS
+523 MRGVGALVAFAGPS

-580 NEALATRYSVDMIA
+580 NEALTTRYSVDMIA
-594 VGADMTS
+594 ASADMTS

-611 GVKASVYA
+611 GIKDSIYA
-619 PTRMMNMKD
+619 PTRMMSMKD
-628 ANGKSMNVL
+628 ANGKDLNVL
-637 VVGVDGVK
+637 IVGVDGVDA
-645 SLRQVIRADLSGVAI
+645 LRKVVRADLSGVTI
-660 SGNSV
+660 SGDSV

-683 VTFTN
+683 VTFTS
-688 DVSSSQTGTSDTA
+688 DVSGSQTGTADAAASDT
-701 VGGAENDGGQS
+701 ENDGGQS
-712 DGDAQILT
+712 DGVQTLT
-720 LTPQKVDYRR
+720 LAPQKVDYRR
-730 ISTDYDAVAFVDVG
+730 ISANYAAVAFVDAG
-744 YFTTGDVKANGHII
+744 HFTNGDVKANGHIM
-758 LMRVDAESAGT
+758 LMRIDAESAGT
-769 TLNDVFTNVQNAFSA
+769 TLNDIFTNVQNAFSA
-784 SAGIDVSGPV
+784 SADIDVSGPV

-871 VGVVLGTL
+871 VGVALGTL

-892 GNTVF
+892 GDTVF
-897 PFEWITNGAVLG
+897 PFEWTTNGAVLG

>member
-53 GGASYVIS
+53 GGANYVIS
-61 ADASGNLSEEE
+61 VDSSEGLNE
-72 QNYIYAR
+72 QERNDIYTR
-79 TINDFQLDRIRATEG
+79 TVNDFQLDRIRATEG
-94 VKDARVESSSS
+94 VKDVRVESSSS
-105 ITVTSGDKY
+105 VTVANGDKH
-114 ASGLAITTAAQRNL
+114 ASSYAITTAAQRDL
-128 LPVSIVQGD
+128 LPVSIIQGD
-137 QPVDSNEIALTKSA
+137 QPVDSNEIALTKSV

-162 VTVDSRNAQAAA
+162 VTVNSRTAQAVA
-174 STGTAGNASDQ
+174 STGYGSAGNDTA
-185 GSSSADSADVQTSGN
+185 AD
-200 ASADD
+200 
-205 SPDGGANS
+205 S
-213 GMTVRVVGLTEDPNG
+213 GMTVRVVGITEDPNG

-243 ITAMNGSDDFGK
+243 ITAMNGIDDFGK
-255 LNAYVIY
+255 LNVY
-262 LDIDDADQ
+262 LVYLNIDDADQ
-270 TSADATVKQIDKLL
+270 PSADATVKQIDKLL
-284 PKHFTV
+284 PKHFAV
-290 QSRAEMERESIKAV
+290 QSRAAMEEESIKSV

-374 SILGVG
+374 SMLGVG
-380 LGVGLMAALCQSG
+380 LGIGLMAALCQSG

-441 LRPIELTDTCRA
+441 LRPIELTDTRRA
-453 GMIRAVFAGLLV
+453 GKIRAILAGLLV
-465 LIGIG
+465 LVGIG
-470 LSVFSAWQ
+470 LAAFSAWQ
-478 MAEKIAGHDSLA
+478 MNEKIAGHDSLA

-495 IVLLVAIAGCALIFL
+495 MVLLAAIAGCALIFL
-510 GLVLSAAFWLPAL
+510 GLVLSAAFWLPVL
-523 MRGVGALVSLAGPS
+523 MRGVGALVAFAGPS

-580 NEALATRYSVDMIA
+580 NEALTTRYSVDMIA
-594 VGADMTS
+594 ASADMTS

-611 GVKASVYA
+611 GIKDSIYA
-619 PTRMMNMKD
+619 PTRMMSMKD
-628 ANGKSMNVL
+628 ANGKDLNVL
-637 VVGVDGVK
+637 IVGVDGVDA
-645 SLRQVIRADLSGVAI
+645 LRKVVRADLSGVTI
-660 SGNSV
+660 SGDSV

-683 VTFTN
+683 VTFTS
-688 DVSSSQTGTSDTA
+688 DVSGSQTGTADAAASDT
-701 VGGAENDGGQS
+701 ENDGGQS
-712 DGDAQILT
+712 DGVQTLT
-720 LTPQKVDYRR
+720 LAPQKVDYRR
-730 ISTDYDAVAFVDVG
+730 ISANYAAVAFVDAG
-744 YFTTGDVKANGHII
+744 HFTNGDVKANGHIM
-758 LMRVDAESAGT
+758 LMRIDAESAGT
-769 TLNDVFTNVQNAFSA
+769 TLNDIFTNVQNAFSA
-784 SAGIDVSGPV
+784 SADIDVSGPV
-794 AERTQWETMINGM
+794 AGRTRWETMINGM

-871 VGVVLGTL
+871 VGVALGTL

-892 GNTVF
+892 GDTVF
-897 PFEWITNGAVLG
+897 PFEWTTNGAVLG

>member
-53 GGASYVIS
+53 GGANYVIS
-61 ADASGNLSEEE
+61 VDSSEGLNE
-72 QNYIYAR
+72 QERNDIYTR
-79 TINDFQLDRIRATEG
+79 TVNDFQLDRIRATEG
-94 VKDARVESSSS
+94 VKDVRVESSSS
-105 ITVTSGDKY
+105 VTVANGDKH
-114 ASGLAITTAAQRNL
+114 ASSYAITTAAQRDL
-128 LPVSIVQGD
+128 LPVSIIQGD
-137 QPVDSNEIALTKSA
+137 QPVDSNEIALTKSV

-162 VTVDSRNAQAAA
+162 VTVNSRTAQAVA
-174 STGTAGNASDQ
+174 STGYGSTGNDTA
-185 GSSSADSADVQTSGN
+185 AD
-200 ASADD
+200 
-205 SPDGGANS
+205 S
-213 GMTVRVVGLTEDPNG
+213 GMTVRVVGITEDPNG

-243 ITAMNGSDDFGK
+243 ITAMNGIDDFGK
-255 LNAYVIY
+255 LNVYLVY

-270 TSADATVKQIDKLL
+270 PSADATVKQIDKLL

-290 QSRAEMERESIKAV
+290 QSRAAMEEESIKSV

-374 SILGVG
+374 SMLGVG
-380 LGVGLMAALCQSG
+380 LGIGLMAALCQSG

-441 LRPIELTDTCRA
+441 LRPIELTDTRRA
-453 GMIRAVFAGLLV
+453 GKIRAILAGLLV
-465 LIGIG
+465 LVGIG
-470 LSVFSAWQ
+470 LAAFSAWQ
-478 MAEKIAGHDSLA
+478 MNEKIAGHDSLA

-495 IVLLVAIAGCALIFL
+495 MVLLAAIAGCALIFL
-510 GLVLSAAFWLPAL
+510 GLVLSAAFWLPVL
-523 MRGVGALVSLAGPS
+523 MRGVGALVAFAGPS

-580 NEALATRYSVDMIA
+580 NEALTTRYSVDMIA
-594 VGADMTS
+594 ASADMTS

-611 GVKASVYA
+611 GIKDSIYA
-619 PTRMMNMKD
+619 PTRMMSMKD
-628 ANGKSMNVL
+628 ANGKDLNVL
-637 VVGVDGVK
+637 IVGVDGVDA
-645 SLRQVIRADLSGVAI
+645 LRKVVRADLSGVTI
-660 SGNSV
+660 SGDSV

-683 VTFTN
+683 VTFTS
-688 DVSSSQTGTSDTA
+688 DVSGSQTGTADAAASDT
-701 VGGAENDGGQS
+701 ENDGGQS
-712 DGDAQILT
+712 DGVQTLT
-720 LTPQKVDYRR
+720 LAPQKVDYRR
-730 ISTDYDAVAFVDVG
+730 ISANYAAVAFVDAG
-744 YFTTGDVKANGHII
+744 HFTNGDVKANGHIM
-758 LMRVDAESAGT
+758 LMRIDAESAGT
-769 TLNDVFTNVQNAFSA
+769 TLNDIFTNVQNAFSA
-784 SAGIDVSGPV
+784 SADIDVSGPV
-794 AERTQWETMINGM
+794 AARTQWETMINGM

-871 VGVVLGTL
+871 VGVALGTL

-892 GNTVF
+892 GDTVF
-897 PFEWITNGAVLG
+897 PFEWTTNGAVLG
-909 VAALAALLASV
+909 VATLAALLASV

>member
-53 GGASYVIS
+53 GGANYVIS
-61 ADASGNLSEEE
+61 VDSSEGLNE
-72 QNYIYAR
+72 QERNDIYTR
-79 TINDFQLDRIRATEG
+79 TVNDFQLDRIRATEG
-94 VKDARVESSSS
+94 VKDVRVESSSS
-105 ITVTSGDKY
+105 VTVANGDKH
-114 ASGLAITTAAQRNL
+114 ASSYAITTAAQRDL
-128 LPVSIVQGD
+128 LPVSIIQGD
-137 QPVDSNEIALTKSA
+137 QPVDGNEIALTKSV

-162 VTVDSRNAQAAA
+162 VTVNSRTAQAVA
-174 STGTAGNASDQ
+174 STGYGSAGNDTA
-185 GSSSADSADVQTSGN
+185 AD
-200 ASADD
+200 
-205 SPDGGANS
+205 P
-213 GMTVRVVGLTEDPNG
+213 GMTVRVVGITEDPNG

-243 ITAMNGSDDFGK
+243 ITAMNGIDDFGK
-255 LNAYVIY
+255 LNVYLVY

-270 TSADATVKQIDKLL
+270 PSADATVKQIDKLL

-290 QSRAEMERESIKAV
+290 QSRAAMEEESIKSV

-374 SILGVG
+374 SMLGVG
-380 LGVGLMAALCQSG
+380 LGIGLMAALCQSG

-441 LRPIELTDTCRA
+441 LRPIELTDTRRA
-453 GMIRAVFAGLLV
+453 GKIRAILAGLLV
-465 LIGIG
+465 LVGIG
-470 LSVFSAWQ
+470 LAAFSAWQ
-478 MAEKIAGHDSLA
+478 MNEKIAGHDSLA

-495 IVLLVAIAGCALIFL
+495 MVLLAAIAGCALIFL
-510 GLVLSAAFWLPAL
+510 GLVLSAAFWLPVL
-523 MRGVGALVSLAGPS
+523 MRGVGALVAFAGPS

-580 NEALATRYSVDMIA
+580 NEALTTRYSVDMIA
-594 VGADMTS
+594 AGADMTS

-611 GVKASVYA
+611 GIKDSIYA
-619 PTRMMNMKD
+619 PTRMMSMKD
-628 ANGKSMNVL
+628 ANGKDLNVL
-637 VVGVDGVK
+637 IVGVDGADA
-645 SLRQVIRADLSGVAI
+645 LRKVVRADLSGVTI
-660 SGNSV
+660 SGDSV

-683 VTFTN
+683 VTFTS
-688 DVSSSQTGTSDTA
+688 DVSGSQTGTADAAASDT
-701 VGGAENDGGQS
+701 ENDGGQS
-712 DGDAQILT
+712 DGVQTLT
-720 LTPQKVDYRR
+720 LAPQKVDYRR
-730 ISTDYDAVAFVDVG
+730 ISANYAAVAFVDAG
-744 YFTTGDVKANGHII
+744 HFTNGDVKANGHIM
-758 LMRVDAESAGT
+758 LMRIDAESAGT

-784 SAGIDVSGPV
+784 SADIDVSGPV

-892 GNTVF
+892 GDTVF
-897 PFEWITNGAVLG
+897 PFEWTTNGAVLG

>member
-53 GGASYVIS
+53 GGANYVIS
-61 ADASGNLSEEE
+61 VDSSEGLNE
-72 QNYIYAR
+72 QERNDIYTR
-79 TINDFQLDRIRATEG
+79 TVNDFQLDRIRATEG
-94 VKDARVESSSS
+94 VKDVRVESSSS
-105 ITVTSGDKY
+105 VTVANGDKH
-114 ASGLAITTAAQRNL
+114 ASSYAITTAAQRDL
-128 LPVSIVQGD
+128 LPVSIIQGD
-137 QPVDSNEIALTKSA
+137 QPVDSNEIALTKSV

-162 VTVDSRNAQAAA
+162 VTVNSRTAQAVA
-174 STGTAGNASDQ
+174 STGYGSAGNDTA
-185 GSSSADSADVQTSGN
+185 AD
-200 ASADD
+200 
-205 SPDGGANS
+205 S
-213 GMTVRVVGLTEDPNG
+213 GMTVRVVGITEDPNG

-243 ITAMNGSDDFGK
+243 ITAMNGIDDFGK
-255 LNAYVIY
+255 LNVY
-262 LDIDDADQ
+262 LVYLNIDDADQ
-270 TSADATVKQIDKLL
+270 PSADATVKQIDKLL

-290 QSRAEMERESIKAV
+290 QSRAAMEEESIKSV

-374 SILGVG
+374 SMLGVG
-380 LGVGLMAALCQSG
+380 LGIGLMAALCQSG

-416 FGVVMTV
+416 FGIAMTV

-441 LRPIELTDTCRA
+441 LRPIELTDTRRS
-453 GMIRAVFAGLLV
+453 GKIRAILAGLLV
-465 LIGIG
+465 LVGIG
-470 LSVFSAWQ
+470 LAAFSAWQ
-478 MAEKIAGHDSLA
+478 MNEKIAGHDSLA

-495 IVLLVAIAGCALIFL
+495 MVLLAAIAGCALIFL
-510 GLVLSAAFWLPAL
+510 GLVLSATFWLPVL
-523 MRGVGALVSLAGPS
+523 MRGVGALVAFAGPS

-580 NEALATRYSVDMIA
+580 NEALTTRYSVDMIA
-594 VGADMTS
+594 AGADMTS

-611 GVKASVYA
+611 GIKDSIYA
-619 PTRMMNMKD
+619 PTRMMSMKD
-628 ANGKSMNVL
+628 ANGKDLNVL
-637 VVGVDGVK
+637 IVGVDGVDA
-645 SLRQVIRADLSGVAI
+645 LRKVVRADLSGVTI
-660 SGNSV
+660 SGDSV

-683 VTFTN
+683 VTFTS
-688 DVSSSQTGTSDTA
+688 DVSGSQTGTADAAASDT
-701 VGGAENDGGQS
+701 ENDGGQS
-712 DGDAQILT
+712 DGVQTLT
-720 LTPQKVDYRR
+720 LAPQKVDYRR
-730 ISTDYDAVAFVDVG
+730 ISANYAAVAFVDAG
-744 YFTTGDVKANGHII
+744 HFTNGDVKANGHIM
-758 LMRVDAESAGT
+758 LMRIDAESAGT
-769 TLNDVFTNVQNAFSA
+769 TLNDIFTNVQNAFSA
-784 SAGIDVSGPV
+784 SADIDVSGPV
-794 AERTQWETMINGM
+794 AGRTQWETMINGM

-871 VGVVLGTL
+871 VGVALGTL

-892 GNTVF
+892 GDTVF
-897 PFEWITNGAVLG
+897 PFEWTTNGAVLG

>member
-53 GGASYVIS
+53 GGANYVIS
-61 ADASGNLSEEE
+61 VDSSEGLNE
-72 QNYIYAR
+72 QERNDIYTR
-79 TINDFQLDRIRATEG
+79 TVNDFQLDRIRATEG
-94 VKDARVESSSS
+94 VKDVRVESSSS
-105 ITVTSGDKY
+105 VTVANGDKH
-114 ASGLAITTAAQRNL
+114 ASSYAITTAAQRDL
-128 LPVSIVQGD
+128 LPVSIIQGD
-137 QPVDSNEIALTKSA
+137 QPVDGNEIALTKSV

-162 VTVDSRNAQAAA
+162 VTVNSRTAQAVA
-174 STGTAGNASDQ
+174 STGYGSAGNDTA
-185 GSSSADSADVQTSGN
+185 AD
-200 ASADD
+200 
-205 SPDGGANS
+205 S
-213 GMTVRVVGLTEDPNG
+213 GMTVRVVGITEDPNG

-243 ITAMNGSDDFGK
+243 ITAMNGIDDFGK
-255 LNAYVIY
+255 LNVY
-262 LDIDDADQ
+262 LVYLNIDDADQ
-270 TSADATVKQIDKLL
+270 PSADATVKQIDKLL

-290 QSRAEMERESIKAV
+290 QSRAAMEEESIKSV

-374 SILGVG
+374 SMLGVG
-380 LGVGLMAALCQSG
+380 LGIGLMAALCQSG

-441 LRPIELTDTCRA
+441 LRPIELTDTRRA
-453 GMIRAVFAGLLV
+453 GKIRAILAGLLV
-465 LIGIG
+465 LVGIG
-470 LSVFSAWQ
+470 LAAFSAWQ
-478 MAEKIAGHDSLA
+478 MNEKIAGHDSLA

-495 IVLLVAIAGCALIFL
+495 MVLLAAIAGCALIFL
-510 GLVLSAAFWLPAL
+510 GLVLSAAFWLPVL
-523 MRGVGALVSLAGPS
+523 MRGVGALVAFAGPS

-580 NEALATRYSVDMIA
+580 NEALTTRYSVDMIA
-594 VGADMTS
+594 AGADMTS

-611 GVKASVYA
+611 GIKDSIYA
-619 PTRMMNMKD
+619 PTRMMSMKD
-628 ANGKSMNVL
+628 ANGKDLNVL
-637 VVGVDGVK
+637 IVGVDGADA
-645 SLRQVIRADLSGVAI
+645 LRKVVRADLSGVTI
-660 SGNSV
+660 SGDSV

-683 VTFTN
+683 VTFTS
-688 DVSSSQTGTSDTA
+688 DVSGSQTGTADAAASDT
-701 VGGAENDGGQS
+701 ENDGGQS
-712 DGDAQILT
+712 DGVQTLT
-720 LTPQKVDYRR
+720 LAPQKVDYRR
-730 ISTDYDAVAFVDVG
+730 ISANYAAVAFVDAG
-744 YFTTGDVKANGHII
+744 HFTNGDVKANGHIM
-758 LMRVDAESAGT
+758 LMRIDAESAGT
-769 TLNDVFTNVQNAFSA
+769 TLNDIFTNVQNAFSA
-784 SAGIDVSGPV
+784 SADIDVSGPV
-794 AERTQWETMINGM
+794 AGRTQWETMINGM

-871 VGVVLGTL
+871 VGVALGTL

-892 GNTVF
+892 GDTVF
-897 PFEWITNGAVLG
+897 PFEWTTNGAVLG

>member
-53 GGASYVIS
+53 GGANYVIS
-61 ADASGNLSEEE
+61 VDSSEGLNE
-72 QNYIYAR
+72 QERNGIYTR
-79 TINDFQLDRIRATEG
+79 TVNDFQLDRIRATEG
-94 VKDARVESSSS
+94 VKDVRVESSSS
-105 ITVTSGDKY
+105 VTVANGDKH
-114 ASGLAITTAAQRNL
+114 ASSYAITTAAQRDL
-128 LPVSIVQGD
+128 LPVSIIQGD
-137 QPVDSNEIALTKSA
+137 QPVDSNEIALTKSV

-162 VTVDSRNAQAAA
+162 VTVNSRTAQAVA
-174 STGTAGNASDQ
+174 SAGYGSAGNDTA
-185 GSSSADSADVQTSGN
+185 AD
-200 ASADD
+200 
-205 SPDGGANS
+205 S
-213 GMTVRVVGLTEDPNG
+213 GMTVRVVGITEDPNG

-243 ITAMNGSDDFGK
+243 ITAMNGIDDFGK
-255 LNAYVIY
+255 LNVYLVY

-270 TSADATVKQIDKLL
+270 PSADATVKQIDKLL

-290 QSRAEMERESIKAV
+290 QSRAAVEEESIKSV

-374 SILGVG
+374 SMLGVG
-380 LGVGLMAALCQSG
+380 LGIGLMAALCQSG

-416 FGVVMTV
+416 FGIAMTV

-441 LRPIELTDTCRA
+441 LRPIELNDTRRT
-453 GMIRAVFAGLLV
+453 GKIRAILAGLLV
-465 LIGIG
+465 LVGIG
-470 LSVFSAWQ
+470 LAAFSAWQ
-478 MAEKIAGHDSLA
+478 MNEKIAGHDSLA

-495 IVLLVAIAGCALIFL
+495 MVLLAAIAGCALIFL
-510 GLVLSAAFWLPAL
+510 GLVLSATFWLPVL
-523 MRGVGALVSLAGPS
+523 MRGVGALVAFAGPS

-580 NEALATRYSVDMIA
+580 NEALTTRYSVDMIA
-594 VGADMTS
+594 AGADMTS

-611 GVKASVYA
+611 GIKDSIYA
-619 PTRMMNMKD
+619 PTRMMSMKD
-628 ANGKSMNVL
+628 ANGKDLNVL
-637 VVGVDGVK
+637 IVGVDGVDA
-645 SLRQVIRADLSGVAI
+645 LRKVVRADLSGVTI
-660 SGNSV
+660 SGDSV

-683 VTFTN
+683 VTFTS
-688 DVSSSQTGTSDTA
+688 DVSGSQTGTADAAASDT
-701 VGGAENDGGQS
+701 ENDGGQS
-712 DGDAQILT
+712 DGVQTLT
-720 LTPQKVDYRR
+720 LAPQKVDYRR
-730 ISTDYDAVAFVDVG
+730 ISANYAAVAFVDAG
-744 YFTTGDVKANGHII
+744 HFTNGDVKANGHIM
-758 LMRVDAESAGT
+758 LMRIDAESADT

-784 SAGIDVSGPV
+784 SADIDVSGPV
-794 AERTQWETMINGM
+794 AARTQWETMINGM

-871 VGVVLGTL
+871 VGVALGTL

-892 GNTVF
+892 GDTVF
-897 PFEWITNGAVLG
+897 PFEWTTNGAVLG

>member
-53 GGASYVIS
+53 GGANYVIS
-61 ADASGNLSEEE
+61 VDSSEGLNE
-72 QNYIYAR
+72 QERNDIYTR
-79 TINDFQLDRIRATEG
+79 TVNDFQLDRIRATEG
-94 VKDARVESSSS
+94 VKDVRVESSSS
-105 ITVTSGDKY
+105 VTVANGDKH
-114 ASGLAITTAAQRNL
+114 ASSYAITTAAQRDL
-128 LPVSIVQGD
+128 LPVSIIQGD
-137 QPVDSNEIALTKSA
+137 QPVDSNEIALTKSV

-162 VTVDSRNAQAAA
+162 VTVNSRTAQAVA
-174 STGTAGNASDQ
+174 STGYGSAGNDTA
-185 GSSSADSADVQTSGN
+185 AD
-200 ASADD
+200 
-205 SPDGGANS
+205 S
-213 GMTVRVVGLTEDPNG
+213 GMTVRVVGITEDPNG

-243 ITAMNGSDDFGK
+243 ITAMNGIDDFGK
-255 LNAYVIY
+255 LNVHLVY

-270 TSADATVKQIDKLL
+270 PSADATVKQIDKLL

-290 QSRAEMERESIKAV
+290 QSRAAMEEESIKSV

-374 SILGVG
+374 SMLGVG
-380 LGVGLMAALCQSG
+380 LGIGLMAALCQSG

-441 LRPIELTDTCRA
+441 LRPIELTDTPRA
-453 GMIRAVFAGLLV
+453 GKIRAILAGLLV
-465 LIGIG
+465 LVGIG
-470 LSVFSAWQ
+470 LAAFSAWQ
-478 MAEKIAGHDSLA
+478 MNEKIAGHDSLA

-495 IVLLVAIAGCALIFL
+495 MVLLAAIAGCALIFL
-510 GLVLSAAFWLPAL
+510 GLVLSAAFWLPVL
-523 MRGVGALVSLAGPS
+523 MRGVGALVAFAGPS

-580 NEALATRYSVDMIA
+580 NEALTTRYSVDMIA
-594 VGADMTS
+594 AGADMTS

-611 GVKASVYA
+611 GIKDSIYA
-619 PTRMMNMKD
+619 PTRMMSMKD
-628 ANGKSMNVL
+628 ANGKDLNVL
-637 VVGVDGVK
+637 IVGVDGADA
-645 SLRQVIRADLSGVAI
+645 LRKVVRADLSGVTI
-660 SGNSV
+660 SGDSV

-683 VTFTN
+683 VTFTS
-688 DVSSSQTGTSDTA
+688 DVSGSQTGTADAAASDT
-701 VGGAENDGGQS
+701 ENDGGQS
-712 DGDAQILT
+712 DGVQTLT
-720 LTPQKVDYRR
+720 LAPQKVDYRR
-730 ISTDYDAVAFVDVG
+730 ISANYAAVAFVDAG
-744 YFTTGDVKANGHII
+744 HFTNGDVKANGHIM
-758 LMRVDAESAGT
+758 LMRIDAESAGT
-769 TLNDVFTNVQNAFSA
+769 TLNDIFTNVQNAFSA
-784 SAGIDVSGPV
+784 SADIDVSGPV

-892 GNTVF
+892 GDTVF
-897 PFEWITNGAVLG
+897 PFEWTTNGAVLG

>member
-1 MFSITVKLMKKS
+1 MFSITLKLMKKS

-41 NDSLARQTTAQL
+41 NDALAAQNTAQL
-53 GGASYVIS
+53 GGANYVIS
-61 ADASGNLSEEE
+61 PDSGKDLTDKD
-72 QNYIYAR
+72 QDYIYTR
-79 TINDFQLDRIRATEG
+79 TVNDFQLDRIRATEG
-94 VKDARVESSSS
+94 VKDARASYAGSV
-105 ITVTSGDKY
+105 TVTRGNKH
-114 ASGLAITTAAQRNL
+114 ASSYVITTAAKRTL
-128 LPVSIVQGD
+128 LPVTITQGD
-137 QPVDSNEIALTKSA
+137 QPADSNEIALTKSV
-151 ADQLGVKVGDS
+151 ADQLGVKVGDR
-162 VTVDSRNAQAAA
+162 VTVNSQAAQYA
-174 STGTAGNASDQ
+174 GKTGDSAGNTGDAGDESAQNADGTSSHDGDSDAAS
-185 GSSSADSADVQTSGN
+185 GASVSSD
-200 ASADD
+200 
-205 SPDGGANS
+205 GANTADS
-213 GMTVRVVGLTEDPNG
+213 GMTVRVVGLTDDPNG

-243 ITAMNGSDDFGK
+243 ITAMAGSNDFGN
-255 LNAYVIY
+255 LPVYLVY
-262 LDIDDADQ
+262 LDIDDASD
-270 TSADATVKQIDKLL
+270 TAAASTVKQVSTLL
-284 PKHFTV
+284 PKHFSV
-290 QSRAEMERESIKAV
+290 QSRAALVEESVK
-304 SKGDTSITTIFLL
+304 SMSSGETSITTIFLL

-350 TIGANKGQLYV
+350 TIGANKSQLYV
-361 SVLFEAGLLGLIA
+361 SVLFEAGVLGLIA
-374 SILGVG
+374 SALGVG
-380 LGVGLMAALCQSG
+380 LGIGLMAALCQSG

-407 WPAFVVPIA
+407 GPVFTVPMA
-416 FGVVMTV
+416 FGIIMTV

-441 LRPIELTDTCRA
+441 LRPIELTDTRRA
-453 GMIRAVFAGLLV
+453 GVVRAVISVLLIVAGVALCAF
-465 LIGIG
+465 
-470 LSVFSAWQ
+470 SVWQ
-478 MAEKIAGHDSLA
+478 MSENIAGRDSMA

-495 IVLLVAIAGCALIFL
+495 LVLLAAIIGCALIFL
-510 GLVLSAAFWLPAL
+510 GLVLS
-523 MRGVGALVSLAGPS
+523 
-537 AKVAHANIQKNP
+537 
-549 RRVAATG
+549 ATG

-580 NEALATRYSVDMIA
+580 NEALTTRYSVDMIA
-594 VGADMTS
+594 AGTDMTG
-601 KQADEVAKIK
+601 KQASEAAKVK
-611 GVKASVYA
+611 GVQRGIYA
-619 PTRMMNMKD
+619 PTRMMTMKD
-628 ANGKSMNVL
+628 ADGKSLSVL
-637 VVGVDGVK
+637 VVGVDGVDA
-645 SLRQVIRADLSGVAI
+645 LRKVVRSDLSGVTI
-660 SGNSV
+660 DGDSV

-676 DIPLGKS
+676 DIPLDKS
-683 VTFTN
+683 VTFTAGAAEAQADAANGPSGN
-688 DVSSSQTGTSDTA
+688 DANGS
-701 VGGAENDGGQS
+701 AENGNGQS
-712 DGDAQILT
+712 GGTQTLT
-720 LTPQKVDYRR
+720 LKPRKVDYRR
-730 ISTDYDAVAFVDVG
+730 IASNYAAVAFVDASH
-744 YFTTGDVKANGHII
+744 FTNGGIKADGHIM
-758 LMRVDAESAGT
+758 LMRIDAEGAGVA
-769 TLNDVFTNVQNAFSA
+769 LNDVFTNVQNVFSA
-784 SAGIDVSGPV
+784 SAGVTVTGPV

-892 GNTVF
+892 GDTVF
-897 PFEWITNGAVLG
+897 PFEWATNGVVLG

>member
-53 GGASYVIS
+53 GGANYVIS
-61 ADASGNLSEEE
+61 VDSSEGLNE
-72 QNYIYAR
+72 QERNDIYTR
-79 TINDFQLDRIRATEG
+79 TVNDFQLDRIRATEG
-94 VKDARVESSSS
+94 VKDVRVESSSS
-105 ITVTSGDKY
+105 VTVANGDKH
-114 ASGLAITTAAQRNL
+114 ASSYAITTAAQRDL
-128 LPVSIVQGD
+128 LPVSIIQGD
-137 QPVDSNEIALTKSA
+137 QPVDSNEIALTKSV

-162 VTVDSRNAQAAA
+162 VTVNSRTAQAVA
-174 STGTAGNASDQ
+174 STGYGSAGNDTA
-185 GSSSADSADVQTSGN
+185 AD
-200 ASADD
+200 
-205 SPDGGANS
+205 S
-213 GMTVRVVGLTEDPNG
+213 GMTVRVVGITEDPNG

-243 ITAMNGSDDFGK
+243 ITAMNGIDDFGK
-255 LNAYVIY
+255 LNVYLVY

-270 TSADATVKQIDKLL
+270 PSADATVKQIDKLL

-290 QSRAEMERESIKAV
+290 QSRAAMEEESIKSV

-374 SILGVG
+374 SMLGVG
-380 LGVGLMAALCQSG
+380 LGIGLMAALCQSG

-441 LRPIELTDTCRA
+441 LRPIELTDTRRA
-453 GMIRAVFAGLLV
+453 GKIRAILAGLLV
-465 LIGIG
+465 LVGIG
-470 LSVFSAWQ
+470 LAAFSAWQ
-478 MAEKIAGHDSLA
+478 MNEKIAGHDSLA

-495 IVLLVAIAGCALIFL
+495 MVLLAAIAGCALIFL
-510 GLVLSAAFWLPAL
+510 GLVLSAAFWLPVL
-523 MRGVGALVSLAGPS
+523 MRGVGALVAFAGPS

-580 NEALATRYSVDMIA
+580 NEALTTRYSVDMIA
-594 VGADMTS
+594 AGADMTS

-611 GVKASVYA
+611 GIKDSIYA
-619 PTRMMNMKD
+619 PTRMMSMKD
-628 ANGKSMNVL
+628 ANGKDLNVL
-637 VVGVDGVK
+637 IVGVDGADA
-645 SLRQVIRADLSGVAI
+645 LRKVVRADLSGVTI
-660 SGNSV
+660 SGDSV

-683 VTFTN
+683 VTFTS
-688 DVSSSQTGTSDTA
+688 DVSGSQTGTADAAASDT
-701 VGGAENDGGQS
+701 ENDGGQS
-712 DGDAQILT
+712 DGVQTLT
-720 LTPQKVDYRR
+720 LAPQKVDYRR
-730 ISTDYDAVAFVDVG
+730 ISANYAAVAFVDAG
-744 YFTTGDVKANGHII
+744 HFTNGDVKANGHIM
-758 LMRVDAESAGT
+758 LMRIDAESAGT

-784 SAGIDVSGPV
+784 SADIDVSGPV

-892 GNTVF
+892 GDTVF
-897 PFEWITNGAVLG
+897 PFEWTTNGAVLG
-909 VAALAALLASV
+909 VATLAALLASV

>member
-53 GGASYVIS
+53 GGANYVIS
-61 ADASGNLSEEE
+61 VDSSEGLNE
-72 QNYIYAR
+72 QERNDIYTR
-79 TINDFQLDRIRATEG
+79 TVNDFQLDRIRATEG
-94 VKDARVESSSS
+94 VKDVRVESSSS
-105 ITVTSGDKY
+105 VTVANGDKH
-114 ASGLAITTAAQRNL
+114 ASSYAITTAAQRDL
-128 LPVSIVQGD
+128 LPVSIIQGD
-137 QPVDSNEIALTKSA
+137 QPVDSNEIALTKSV

-162 VTVDSRNAQAAA
+162 VTVNSRTAQAVA
-174 STGTAGNASDQ
+174 STGYGSAGNDTA
-185 GSSSADSADVQTSGN
+185 AD
-200 ASADD
+200 
-205 SPDGGANS
+205 S
-213 GMTVRVVGLTEDPNG
+213 GMTVRVVGITEDPNG

-243 ITAMNGSDDFGK
+243 ITAMNGIDDFGK
-255 LNAYVIY
+255 LNVY
-262 LDIDDADQ
+262 LVYLNIDDADQ
-270 TSADATVKQIDKLL
+270 PSADATVKQIDKLL

-290 QSRAEMERESIKAV
+290 QSRAAMEEESIKSV

-374 SILGVG
+374 SMLGVG
-380 LGVGLMAALCQSG
+380 LGIGLMAALCQSG

-441 LRPIELTDTCRA
+441 LRPIELTDTRRA
-453 GMIRAVFAGLLV
+453 GKIRAILAGLLV
-465 LIGIG
+465 LVGIG
-470 LSVFSAWQ
+470 LAAFSAWQ
-478 MAEKIAGHDSLA
+478 MNEKIAGHDSLA

-495 IVLLVAIAGCALIFL
+495 MVLLAAIAGCALIFL
-510 GLVLSAAFWLPAL
+510 GLVLSAAFWLPVL
-523 MRGVGALVSLAGPS
+523 MRGVGALVAFAGPS

-580 NEALATRYSVDMIA
+580 NEALTTRYSVDMIA
-594 VGADMTS
+594 AGADMTS

-611 GVKASVYA
+611 GIKDSIYA
-619 PTRMMNMKD
+619 PTRMMSMKD
-628 ANGKSMNVL
+628 ANGKDLNVL
-637 VVGVDGVK
+637 IVGVDGVDA
-645 SLRQVIRADLSGVAI
+645 LRKVVRADLSGVTI
-660 SGNSV
+660 SGDSV

-683 VTFTN
+683 VTFTS
-688 DVSSSQTGTSDTA
+688 DVSGSQTGTADAAASDT
-701 VGGAENDGGQS
+701 ENDGGQS
-712 DGDAQILT
+712 DGVQTLT
-720 LTPQKVDYRR
+720 LAPQKVDYRR
-730 ISTDYDAVAFVDVG
+730 ISANYAAVAFVDAG
-744 YFTTGDVKANGHII
+744 HFTNGDVKANGHIM
-758 LMRVDAESAGT
+758 LMRIDAESAGT
-769 TLNDVFTNVQNAFSA
+769 TLNDIFTNVQNAFSA
-784 SAGIDVSGPV
+784 SADIDVSGPV
-794 AERTQWETMINGM
+794 AARTQWETMINGM

-871 VGVVLGTL
+871 VGVALGTL

-892 GNTVF
+892 GDTVF
-897 PFEWITNGAVLG
+897 PFEWTTNGAVLG

>member
-53 GGASYVIS
+53 GGANYVIS
-61 ADASGNLSEEE
+61 VDSSEGLNE
-72 QNYIYAR
+72 QERNDIYTR
-79 TINDFQLDRIRATEG
+79 TVNDFQLDRIRATEG
-94 VKDARVESSSS
+94 VKDVRVESSSS
-105 ITVTSGDKY
+105 VTVANGDKH
-114 ASGLAITTAAQRNL
+114 ASSYAITTAAQRDL
-128 LPVSIVQGD
+128 LPVSIIQGD
-137 QPVDSNEIALTKSA
+137 QPVDSNEIALTKSV

-162 VTVDSRNAQAAA
+162 VTVNSRTAQAVA
-174 STGTAGNASDQ
+174 STGYGSAGNDTA
-185 GSSSADSADVQTSGN
+185 AD
-200 ASADD
+200 
-205 SPDGGANS
+205 S
-213 GMTVRVVGLTEDPNG
+213 GMTVRVVGITEDPNG

-243 ITAMNGSDDFGK
+243 ITAMNGIDDFGK
-255 LNAYVIY
+255 LNVYLVY

-270 TSADATVKQIDKLL
+270 PSADATVKQIDKLL

-290 QSRAEMERESIKAV
+290 QSRAAMEEESIKSV

-374 SILGVG
+374 SMLGVG
-380 LGVGLMAALCQSG
+380 LGIGLMAALCQSG

-441 LRPIELTDTCRA
+441 LRPIELTDTRRA
-453 GMIRAVFAGLLV
+453 GKIRAILAGLLV
-465 LIGIG
+465 LVGIG
-470 LSVFSAWQ
+470 LAAFSAWQ
-478 MAEKIAGHDSLA
+478 MNEKIAGHDSLA

-495 IVLLVAIAGCALIFL
+495 MVLLAAIAGCALIFL
-510 GLVLSAAFWLPAL
+510 GLVLSAAFWLPVL
-523 MRGVGALVSLAGPS
+523 MRGVGALVAFAGPS

-580 NEALATRYSVDMIA
+580 NEALTTRYSVDMIA
-594 VGADMTS
+594 AGADMTS

-611 GVKASVYA
+611 GIKDSIYA
-619 PTRMMNMKD
+619 PTRMMSMKD
-628 ANGKSMNVL
+628 ANGKDLNVL
-637 VVGVDGVK
+637 IVGVDGADA
-645 SLRQVIRADLSGVAI
+645 LRKVVRADLSGVTI
-660 SGNSV
+660 SGDSV

-683 VTFTN
+683 VTFTS
-688 DVSSSQTGTSDTA
+688 DVSGSQTGTADAAASDT
-701 VGGAENDGGQS
+701 ENDGGQS
-712 DGDAQILT
+712 DGVQTLT
-720 LTPQKVDYRR
+720 LAPQKVDYRR
-730 ISTDYDAVAFVDVG
+730 ISANYAAVAFVDAG
-744 YFTTGDVKANGHII
+744 HFTNGDVKANGHIM
-758 LMRVDAESAGT
+758 LMRIDAESAGT

-784 SAGIDVSGPV
+784 SADIDVSGPV

-892 GNTVF
+892 GDTVF
-897 PFEWITNGAVLG
+897 PFEWTTNGAVLG

>member
-53 GGASYVIS
+53 GGANYVIS
-61 ADASGNLSEEE
+61 VDSSEGLNE
-72 QNYIYAR
+72 QERNDIYTR
-79 TINDFQLDRIRATEG
+79 TVNDFQLDRIRATEG
-94 VKDARVESSSS
+94 VKDVRVESSSS
-105 ITVTSGDKY
+105 VTVANGDKH
-114 ASGLAITTAAQRNL
+114 ASSYAITTAAQRDL
-128 LPVSIVQGD
+128 LPVSIIQGD
-137 QPVDSNEIALTKSA
+137 QPVDSNEIALTKSV

-162 VTVDSRNAQAAA
+162 VTVNSRTAQAVA
-174 STGTAGNASDQ
+174 STGYGSAGNDTA
-185 GSSSADSADVQTSGN
+185 AD
-200 ASADD
+200 
-205 SPDGGANS
+205 S
-213 GMTVRVVGLTEDPNG
+213 GMTVRVVGITEDPNG

-243 ITAMNGSDDFGK
+243 ITAMNGIDDFGK
-255 LNAYVIY
+255 LNVYLVY

-270 TSADATVKQIDKLL
+270 PSADATVKQIDKLL

-290 QSRAEMERESIKAV
+290 QSRAAMEEESIKSV

-374 SILGVG
+374 SMLGVG
-380 LGVGLMAALCQSG
+380 LGIGLMAALCQSG

-441 LRPIELTDTCRA
+441 LRPIELTDTRRA
-453 GMIRAVFAGLLV
+453 GKIRAILAGLLV
-465 LIGIG
+465 LVGIG
-470 LSVFSAWQ
+470 LAAFSAWQ
-478 MAEKIAGHDSLA
+478 MNEKIAGHDSLA

-495 IVLLVAIAGCALIFL
+495 MVLLAAIAGCALIFL
-510 GLVLSAAFWLPAL
+510 GLVLSAAFWLPVL
-523 MRGVGALVSLAGPS
+523 MRGVGALVAFAGPS

-580 NEALATRYSVDMIA
+580 NEALTTRYSVDMIA
-594 VGADMTS
+594 ASADMTS

-611 GVKASVYA
+611 GIKDSIYA
-619 PTRMMNMKD
+619 PTRMMSMKD
-628 ANGKSMNVL
+628 ANGKDLNVL
-637 VVGVDGVK
+637 IVGVDGVDA
-645 SLRQVIRADLSGVAI
+645 LRKVVRADLSGVTI
-660 SGNSV
+660 SGDSV

-683 VTFTN
+683 VTFTS
-688 DVSSSQTGTSDTA
+688 DVSGSQTGTADAAASDT
-701 VGGAENDGGQS
+701 ENDGGQS
-712 DGDAQILT
+712 DGVQTLT
-720 LTPQKVDYRR
+720 LAPQKVDYRR
-730 ISTDYDAVAFVDVG
+730 ISANYAAVAFVDAG
-744 YFTTGDVKANGHII
+744 HFTNGDVKANGHIM
-758 LMRVDAESAGT
+758 LMRIDAESAGT
-769 TLNDVFTNVQNAFSA
+769 TLNDIFTNVQNAFSA
-784 SAGIDVSGPV
+784 SADIDVSGPV
-794 AERTQWETMINGM
+794 AARTQWETMINGM

-871 VGVVLGTL
+871 VGVALGTL

-892 GNTVF
+892 GDTVF
-897 PFEWITNGAVLG
+897 PFEWTTNGAVLG

>member
-53 GGASYVIS
+53 GGANYVIS
-61 ADASGNLSEEE
+61 VDSSEGLNE
-72 QNYIYAR
+72 QERNDIYTR
-79 TINDFQLDRIRATEG
+79 TVNDFQLDRIRATEG
-94 VKDARVESSSS
+94 VKDVRVESSSS
-105 ITVTSGDKY
+105 VTVANGDKH
-114 ASGLAITTAAQRNL
+114 ASSYAITTAAQRDL
-128 LPVSIVQGD
+128 LPVSIIQGD
-137 QPVDSNEIALTKSA
+137 QPVDGNEIALTKSV

-162 VTVDSRNAQAAA
+162 VTVNSRTAQAVA
-174 STGTAGNASDQ
+174 STGYGSAGNDTA
-185 GSSSADSADVQTSGN
+185 AD
-200 ASADD
+200 
-205 SPDGGANS
+205 S
-213 GMTVRVVGLTEDPNG
+213 GMTVRVVGITEDPNG

-243 ITAMNGSDDFGK
+243 ITAMNGIDDFGK
-255 LNAYVIY
+255 LNVY
-262 LDIDDADQ
+262 LVYLNIDDADQ
-270 TSADATVKQIDKLL
+270 PSADATVKQIDKLL

-290 QSRAEMERESIKAV
+290 QSRAAMEEESIKSV

-374 SILGVG
+374 SMLGVG
-380 LGVGLMAALCQSG
+380 LGIGLMAALCQSG

-441 LRPIELTDTCRA
+441 LRPIELTDTRRA
-453 GMIRAVFAGLLV
+453 GKIRAILAGLLV
-465 LIGIG
+465 LVGIG
-470 LSVFSAWQ
+470 LAAFSAWQ
-478 MAEKIAGHDSLA
+478 MNEKIAGHDSLA

-495 IVLLVAIAGCALIFL
+495 MVLLAAIAGCALIFL
-510 GLVLSAAFWLPAL
+510 GLVLSATFWLPVL
-523 MRGVGALVSLAGPS
+523 MRGVGALVAFAGPS

-580 NEALATRYSVDMIA
+580 NEALTTRYSVDMIA
-594 VGADMTS
+594 AGADMTS

-611 GVKASVYA
+611 GIKDSIYA
-619 PTRMMNMKD
+619 PTRMMSMKD
-628 ANGKSMNVL
+628 ANGKDLNVL
-637 VVGVDGVK
+637 IVGVDGVDA
-645 SLRQVIRADLSGVAI
+645 LRKVVRADLSGVTI
-660 SGNSV
+660 SGDSV

-683 VTFTN
+683 VTFTS
-688 DVSSSQTGTSDTA
+688 DVSGSQTGTADAAASDT
-701 VGGAENDGGQS
+701 ENDGGQS
-712 DGDAQILT
+712 DGVQTLT
-720 LTPQKVDYRR
+720 LAPQKVDYRR
-730 ISTDYDAVAFVDVG
+730 ISANYAAVAFVDAG
-744 YFTTGDVKANGHII
+744 HFTNGDVKANGHIM
-758 LMRVDAESAGT
+758 LMRIDAESAGT

-784 SAGIDVSGPV
+784 SADIDVSGPV
-794 AERTQWETMINGM
+794 AGRTQWETMINGM

-871 VGVVLGTL
+871 VGVALGTL

-892 GNTVF
+892 GDTVF
-897 PFEWITNGAVLG
+897 PFEWTTNGAVLG

>member
-53 GGASYVIS
+53 GGANYVIS
-61 ADASGNLSEEE
+61 VDSSEGLNE
-72 QNYIYAR
+72 QERNDIYTR
-79 TINDFQLDRIRATEG
+79 TVNDFQLDRIRATEG
-94 VKDARVESSSS
+94 VKDVRVESSSS
-105 ITVTSGDKY
+105 VTVANGDKH
-114 ASGLAITTAAQRNL
+114 ASSYAITTAAQRDL
-128 LPVSIVQGD
+128 LPVSIIQGD
-137 QPVDSNEIALTKSA
+137 QPVDSNEIALTKSV

-162 VTVDSRNAQAAA
+162 VTVNSRTAQAVA
-174 STGTAGNASDQ
+174 STGYGSAGNDTA
-185 GSSSADSADVQTSGN
+185 AD
-200 ASADD
+200 
-205 SPDGGANS
+205 S
-213 GMTVRVVGLTEDPNG
+213 GMTVRVVGITEDPNG

-243 ITAMNGSDDFGK
+243 ITAMNGIDDFGK
-255 LNAYVIY
+255 LNVYLVY

-270 TSADATVKQIDKLL
+270 PSADATVKQIDKLL

-290 QSRAEMERESIKAV
+290 QSRAAMEEESIKSV

-374 SILGVG
+374 SMLGVG
-380 LGVGLMAALCQSG
+380 LGIGLMAALCQSG
-393 LMKATGMTMRLVLS
+393 LMKATGMTRRLVLS

-416 FGVVMTV
+416 FGIAMTV

-441 LRPIELTDTCRA
+441 LRPIELTDTRRA
-453 GMIRAVFAGLLV
+453 GKIRAILAGLLV
-465 LIGIG
+465 LVGIG
-470 LSVFSAWQ
+470 LAAFSAWQ
-478 MAEKIAGHDSLA
+478 MNEKIAGHDSLA

-495 IVLLVAIAGCALIFL
+495 MVLLAAIAGCALIFL
-510 GLVLSAAFWLPAL
+510 GLVLSATFWLPVL
-523 MRGVGALVSLAGPS
+523 MRGVGALVAFAGPS

-580 NEALATRYSVDMIA
+580 NEALTTRYSVDMIA
-594 VGADMTS
+594 AGADMTS

-611 GVKASVYA
+611 GIKDSIYA
-619 PTRMMNMKD
+619 PTRMMSMKD
-628 ANGKSMNVL
+628 ANGKDLNVL
-637 VVGVDGVK
+637 IVGVDGADA
-645 SLRQVIRADLSGVAI
+645 LRKVVRADLSGVTI
-660 SGNSV
+660 SGDSV

-683 VTFTN
+683 VTFTS
-688 DVSSSQTGTSDTA
+688 DVSDSQTGTADAAASDT
-701 VGGAENDGGQS
+701 ENDGGQS
-712 DGDAQILT
+712 DGVQTLT
-720 LTPQKVDYRR
+720 LAPQKVDYRR
-730 ISTDYDAVAFVDVG
+730 ISANYAAVAFVDAG
-744 YFTTGDVKANGHII
+744 HFTNGDVKANGHIM
-758 LMRVDAESAGT
+758 LMRIDAESAGT

-784 SAGIDVSGPV
+784 SADIDVSGPV

-871 VGVVLGTL
+871 VGVALGTL

-892 GNTVF
+892 GDTVF
-897 PFEWITNGAVLG
+897 PFEWTTNGAVLG